1 MMDAVTALMQQIG
14 TGMAAFVLAFARPF
28 SAIIFL
34 PLFSWTRLTG
44 ILRVGFAV
52 AVALPVTRGL
62 YVHAEQLNGLD
73 QIVLVSMVA
82 KEVGIGVILGFIMGL
97 PFHGVQAAGDWI
109 DVTRGASNSN
119 LFDPMRAEES
129 SESGTLFM
137 VTSLA
142 LFVGAGGIL
151 IVIDFIYGS
160 YNLWPVLSVFPEVT
174 AEVEKTIKSKLTD
187 LFQLA
192 IIVGSPMVLL
202 LMITD
207 FTLMFASRS
216 SRPLNLFDLS
226 QTFKNLIIVIMMPMF
241 IMFFGYYF
249 EQTSRLAIFDMRTLL
264 RMEPGPLMP
273 GGGGAP

>member
-1 MMDAVTALMQQIG
+1 MMDAVTALIQQLG

-28 SAIIFL
+28 CAIVFL
-34 PLFSWTRLTG
+34 PLFSWTRITG

-52 AVALPVTRGL
+52 AVALPMARGL
-62 YVHAEQLNGLD
+62 YIHADQLNALE
-73 QIVLVSMVA
+73 QTVLISMAA

-129 SESGTLFM
+129 SESGTLLM

-142 LFVGAGGIL
+142 LFVGAGGVL

-160 YNLWPVLSVFPEVT
+160 YHLWPVLSVFPEIT
-174 AEVEKTIKSKLTD
+174 AEVEKSIKGKFTA

-216 SRPLNLFDLS
+216 SKPLNLFDLS
-226 QTFKNLIIVIMMPMF
+226 QTFKNLVIVVMMPVF

-249 EQTSRLAIFDMRTLL
+249 EQTSRLAIFDLRTML
-264 RMEPGPLMP
+264 RMEPGPLVP
-273 GGGGAP
+273 GDAP